1 MSTRT
6 TNLFLSSG
14 LIFASISTNTI
25 GQDSSMIQ
33 SVEKAIIQ
41 QTNDF
46 RGSNQLRVVNSD
58 EHLTQAA
65 KGFAEFMART
75 GKYGHRADGMT
86 PAERAEEAGYEYC
99 VVRENIAYR
108 SNSGEVTEKS
118 LTDVFVQGWIDSPP
132 HRENMLAKFSTDTG
146 VAVATTD
153 NITYYAVQLFGRP
166 HSAAF
171 QLTITNE
178 SDITQTIVFRA
189 NDQQEKMELQ
199 PRMIVKLTR
208 CFPTTI
214 SLSESDKTM
223 QIEKNSEL
231 SVTDR
236 GLVDSEPKQN

>member
-6 TNLFLSSG
+6 SALFLSHVM
-14 LIFASISTNTI
+14 IFASISTNTI
-25 GQDSSMIQ
+25 GQDASLTK

-46 RGSNQLRVVNSD
+46 RESNQLRVVNSD

-65 KGFAEFMART
+65 KEFAEFMART
-75 GKYGHRADGMT
+75 GKYGHRADGKT
-86 PAERAEEAGYEYC
+86 PAERAEKAGYEYC

-171 QLTITNE
+171 QLTINNE
-178 SDITQTIVFRA
+178 SGKTQTIVFRA
-189 NDQQEKMELQ
+189 NDQQEKAELQ

-208 CFPTTI
+208 CYPTKV
-214 SLSESDKTM
+214 SLSGSDKT
-223 QIEKNSEL
+223 IEVETDTQMK
-231 SVTDR
+231 VTDQ
-236 GLVDSEPKQN
+236 GLIVDEQK

>member
-1 MSTRT
+1 
-6 TNLFLSSG
+6 
-14 LIFASISTNTI
+14 
-25 GQDSSMIQ
+25 MIQ

-46 RGSNQLRVVNSD
+46 RELNQLHVVNSD
-58 EHLTQAA
+58 EHLSRAA
-65 KGFAEFMART
+65 KEFAEFMART
-75 GKYGHRADGMT
+75 GKYGHRTNGMT
-86 PAERAEEAGYEYC
+86 PAERVEKAGYDYC

-108 SNSGEVTEKS
+108 KNSGEVTAKS

-171 QLTITNE
+171 QLTITNK
-178 SDITQTIVFRA
+178 SDKTQTVVFRA
-189 NDQQEKMELQ
+189 NDQQEKVELQ

-208 CFPTTI
+208 CFPTTVF
-214 SLSESDKTM
+214 LSGSDKTSQVETDTEM
-223 QIEKNSEL
+223 T
-231 SVTDR
+231 VTGQ
-236 GLVDSEPKQN
+236 GLIVGDQK